1 MSDDEVREEKEL
13 DLSSNDVV
21 TKYKAAAE
29 ILNSKL
35 TLSNLTPLPL
45 LLPTA
50 LCLSMRGF
58 SPGKR
63 LCCRFHAGCNWAYC
77 ELLDVAAV

>member
-35 TLSNLTPLPL
+35 TLSNLTPF
-45 LLPTA
+45 A
-50 LCLSMRGF
+50 ADCAVLSMRGF
-58 SPGKR
+58 SPRER

-77 ELLDVAAV
+77 ELLDAAAVW

>member
-1 MSDDEVREEKEL
+1 MPDDEVREEKEL

-35 TLSNLTPLPL
+35 TLSNLTPFAADCVVPVDERVF
-45 LLPTA
+45 A
-50 LCLSMRGF
+50 EKKAVLSF
-58 SPGKR
+58 SCWLQLGI
-63 LCCRFHAGCNWAYC
+63 L
-77 ELLDVAAV
+77 